1 MSLLTGALL
10 VLTGALIL
18 IQISIE
24 LVPMKLLSSLFCII
38 IVHEPRSGEA
48 IFIVAILN
56 PRKTVMFS

>member
-24 LVPMKLLSSLFCII
+24 LVPMKLLSSLVFY
-38 IVHEPRSGEA
+38 HYHSFKLA
-48 IFIVAILN
+48 ISLLEIYLLY
-56 PRKTVMFS
+56 SCY